1 MKTKFKT
8 PKKIRVAGDWIMK
21 YFRYIVSGFAILYFG
36 IVLNFCPISENL
48 QLNKIML
55 SLFLSY
61 ILKTMLEKYLKEKIN
76 KIINIKKID
85 IRLAKKFII
94 VINILVWLIFLWVP
108 MIIKP
113 IFLFLGVSLFLGTGI
128 FIAFSNTPNITNN
141 NLVQLL
147 KSSIFVSIFIF
158 LGIIIS
164 LLLLVVPL
172 IPDYQFSDFL
182 LSYIFIVITEM
193 FELTDVLYQKIKK

>member
-76 KIINIKKID
+76 KIIREQSGETDFETLLVIDSTTGQNGLEQARIFNEIVDLTGIILTKFDGTAKGGIIFPITEELKKPI
-85 IRLAKKFII
+85 KFI
-94 VINILVWLIFLWVP
+94 
-108 MIIKP
+108 
-113 IFLFLGVSLFLGTGI
+113 GVGEGI
-128 FIAFSNTPNITNN
+128 EDLREFDT
-141 NLVQLL
+141 
-147 KSSIFVSIFIF
+147 KEFV
-158 LGIIIS
+158 
-164 LLLLVVPL
+164 
-172 IPDYQFSDFL
+172 
-182 LSYIFIVITEM
+182 EAM
-193 FELTDVLYQKIKK
+193 FD